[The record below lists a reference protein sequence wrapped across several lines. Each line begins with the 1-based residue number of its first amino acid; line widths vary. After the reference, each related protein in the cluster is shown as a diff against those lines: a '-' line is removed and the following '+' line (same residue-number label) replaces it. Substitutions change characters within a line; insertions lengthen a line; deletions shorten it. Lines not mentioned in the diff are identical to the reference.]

1 MMKKKILAGLAALAV
16 VAGFSAFAATPAA
29 SETPSSAPYE
39 QGYTCYDNGYCPG
52 PQRHGCYDGQNNCYT
67 DIRTM
72 AIARVR
78 AAAAGPIP
86 AAVVRA
92 GRIAR
97 PMVTSGKQFI

>member
-67 DIRTM
+67 DNGYCQGLPGQYPQRLSGL
-72 AIARVR
+72 
-78 AAAAGPIP
+78 AGLP
-86 AAVVRA
+86 
-92 GRIAR
+92 GLW
-97 PMVTSGKQFI
+97 

>member
-52 PQRHGCYDGQNNCYT
+52 PQRRGCYDGQNNCYT
-67 DIRTM
+67 DNGYCQGPR
-72 AIARVR
+72 RGCR
-78 AAAAGPIP
+78 ANTRSGCQGWQDCP
-86 AAVVRA
+86 AYDGQR
-92 GRIAR
+92 
-97 PMVTSGKQFI
+97 

>member
-1 MMKKKILAGLAALAV
+1 MNKGIPVMITGTAQVLSGMAAMMARITA
-16 VAGFSAFAATPAA
+16 
-29 SETPSSAPYE
+29 
-39 QGYTCYDNGYCPG
+39 
-52 PQRHGCYDGQNNCYT
+52 
-67 DIRTM
+67 IRTM